1 MDNSLRAL
9 CDAIKKMLAQ
19 LKPQTNHLSYLLM
32 TGTQEQ
38 GKSSLLKQSG
48 MQEIPVLSEQHAKI
62 YYNQQGIVVELGE
75 SWFAQR
81 TNLLNNTLKQLN
93 HCNRHLSIS
102 GLIACIDINEL
113 LSTNPDEYVKQKKIQ
128 LQFLERIGEAL
139 GYRTELALIFTKMDT
154 LAGFTEFYQTEHATD
169 LAKPLGFALECIQA
183 KKIETYVQ
191 QFDQLIE
198 LLGQKVINKIHP
210 VRSSVKR
217 SLIREFPLQLA
228 NVRGPIQGLIAGIAA
243 KKFNLHSIY
252 FTSAEQGGVS
262 VDRLNKKIQHEYA
275 LMVQDTFAQATNF
288 RAYFV
293 EGALKS
299 IQAQCTQAPSPKKL
313 LQKPLITLAAS
324 LASIGILYLAG
335 SYFKTARLLNEAN
348 QELATYDQ
356 ITQQKAHDPQA
367 LYHLSK
373 AANSMDKVS
382 SNAISLPAVHQ
393 LKSNLHQQAQHRMQE
408 EFTPALLN
416 ELEEVIANPKHT
428 PQTRYKAL
436 KIYLML
442 GESKH
447 FSATQVRDWF
457 QHQWG
462 NQTTNAFKKKVALLN
477 HLIEKPLKDV
487 QLKQQVITDTRNYL
501 NALPPSY
508 LYYSLAKDYFPSN
521 TQALSVQGFQLA
533 AQEIPIYFTKNGF
546 ISLIKELPLISNT
559 LESENWVLA
568 RQDLGQL
575 EERLLQAYYAEYV
588 TFWRNMMQKSKPLG
602 YQDYQSGRDLAKTL
616 HQFNA
621 IGQLVQLIQEQTK
634 PDLTDSTS
642 QFNQFVA
649 KQFTEFNLMSLSSAK
664 EFNSKFAEL
673 EQFISTL
680 SVINDSGKTAFT
692 ITKARFTN
700 ENSSD
705 PISALFHQAKQ
716 SPEPLKSWINQIA
729 GDAFA
734 LLIKDSR
741 LYINQQWQQ
750 TAYKTFESTIAKRYP
765 FDSNQSDEITMT
777 DFNRFFSTHG
787 VLNHF
792 TEEYIKP
799 FLDVSSAQWKP
810 KSVND
815 YVLPLSSDALDAIIR
830 ANIIT
835 NMFYPDNSDESH
847 IEFSLQKISLDPVVA
862 SLRLEIGQNKLSD
875 TQGSDSFIRF
885 SWPQSNARLALD
897 SIEGHHYE
905 LSEQGTWAL
914 FKLLEKVNV
923 LIDEQDSSSLQILFE
938 INSNSGRYLLKTQ
951 NKVNPFTPGI
961 LNGFSLS
968 EALV

>member
-9 CDAIKKMLAQ
+9 CDAIKKILVQ
-19 LKPQTNHLSYLLM
+19 LKPQTNQLSYLLM

-48 MQEIPVLSEQHAKI
+48 MQEVPVLSEQHAKI
-62 YYNQQGIVVELGE
+62 YYNQQGIIVELGE
-75 SWFAQR
+75 SWLVQS

-93 HCNRHLSIS
+93 KCNRHLSIS
-102 GLIACIDINEL
+102 GLIACVDINEL
-113 LSTNPDEYVKQKKIQ
+113 LSTDPDEYVKHKKIH
-128 LQFLERIGEAL
+128 LQFLERLGAAL
-139 GYRTELALIFTKMDT
+139 GYHTELALIFTKMDT
-154 LAGFTEFYQTEHATD
+154 LAGFTEFYQTEHATE
-169 LAKPLGFALECIQA
+169 LAKPLGFALECIPA
-183 KKIETYVQ
+183 KKVETYVQ

-198 LLGQKVINKIHP
+198 LQGQKVINKIHP
-210 VRSSVKR
+210 VRSSIKR

-228 NVRGPIQGLIAGIAA
+228 NVRGPIQGLIAGISP
-243 KKFNLHSIY
+243 KRFNLNAVY

-293 EGALKS
+293 EGALKT
-299 IQAQCTQAPSPKKL
+299 IQGQCAQAPSPRKI

-324 LASIGILYLAG
+324 VASVSLLYLAG
-335 SYFKTARLLNEAN
+335 SYFKTARLLNEAH
-348 QELATYDQ
+348 QELVTYDQ

-373 AANSMDKVS
+373 AANSMDKVA
-382 SNAISLPAVHQ
+382 SNPISLPAVHQ
-393 LKSNLHQQAQHRMQE
+393 LKSSLHQQAQHRMQE
-408 EFTPALLN
+408 EFTPTLLN
-416 ELEEVIANPKHT
+416 ELEEVIANPSNS

-442 GESKH
+442 DKNKH
-447 FSATQVRDWF
+447 FSATQIRDWF

-462 NQTTNAFKKKVALLN
+462 QQTTTAFNKKLALLN
-477 HLIEKPLKDV
+477 HLLEKPIQNI
-487 QLKQQVITDTRNYL
+487 QLKQQLITDTRNYL

-508 LYYSLAKDYFPSN
+508 LFYSLAKDYFPAN
-521 TQALSVQGFQLA
+521 TQPLSVPGFQLVA
-533 AQEIPIYFTKNGF
+533 KEMPVYFTKNGF
-546 ISLIKELPLISNT
+546 MSLVKELPVISNT

-575 EERLLQAYYAEYV
+575 EDRLMQAYYADYV

-602 YQDYQSGRDLAKTL
+602 YQDYQTGRDLAKTL
-616 HQFNA
+616 HQSNA
-621 IGQLVQLIQEQTK
+621 IIQLVQLIQEQTK

-642 QFNQFVA
+642 QFNQFIA

-664 EFNSKFAEL
+664 EFNGKFAEL

-680 SVINDSGKTAFT
+680 SVINDSGKTAFN
-692 ITKARFTN
+692 ITKARFN
-700 ENSSD
+700 SENSSD
-705 PISALFHQAKQ
+705 PITALFNQAKQ
-716 SPEPLKSWINQIA
+716 SPEPLKTWINQIA

-750 TAYKTFESTIAKRYP
+750 TAYKTFQNTIANRYP
-765 FDSNQSDEITMT
+765 FDSNQSEDIAMA
-777 DFNRFFSTHG
+777 DFNHFFSTHG
-787 VLNHF
+787 VLNRF

-862 SLRLEIGQNKLSD
+862 SLRLEIGQNKLTD

-885 SWPQSNARLALD
+885 SWPQSNAKLALD
-897 SIEGHHYE
+897 SIEGNHYE
-905 LSEQGTWAL
+905 LSEQGNWAL

-961 LNGFSLS
+961 LNGFKLS
-968 EALV
+968 KALV